1 MHAFQKWKR
10 QLHVGEIVMGS
21 ATLHRQPKD
30 HAVAQVTATVTEINA
45 GSVKLS
51 LKYTKD
57 LKEFLPELILRKA
70 NVSDWRNSFMIL
82 YDEKGVLYAFVVLN
96 QHM

>member
-1 MHAFQKWKR
+1 
-10 QLHVGEIVMGS
+10 MGS

-30 HAVAQVTATVTEINA
+30 HAVAQVTATVTEIHDN
-45 GSVKLS
+45 SVKLS

-70 NVSDWRNSFMIL
+70 NVTELRNNFRIL
-82 YDEKGVLYAFVVLN
+82 YDEKSVLYVFVVLN